1 MIVIGIGTTAS
12 QAASKRK
19 RQHLSQPTGVIKSLV
34 RHYPGTARQSE
45 GISEGIYDEHTGFS
59 FYISMLWTIFGSPY
73 LRSPAAPPYL
83 LQFLRFVDTLCD
95 KASIALTK
103 CCDILFLYAVHPVTH
118 RPK

>member
-45 GISEGIYDEHTGFS
+45 GIPESIYDEHTGFS

-73 LRSPAAPPYL
+73 RSIV
-83 LQFLRFVDTLCD
+83 LRFAPFACGTPFSAPVSPLC
-95 KASIALTK
+95 
-103 CCDILFLYAVHPVTH
+103 
-118 RPK
+118 